1 MFFLKCDV
9 SVVQSVSMHVR
20 GECLHVISIGKS
32 LLSQS
37 SKEKGRKKKSRL
49 HPNPIAAGKREGRG
63 EGAEE
68 QRGGGGGGEDD
79 VICQKDYKECWQN
92 MTADWVLARAFVRAL

>member
-9 SVVQSVSMHVR
+9 SMAQSVSMHVT

-32 LLSQS
+32 LCSQS
-37 SKEKGRKKKSRL
+37 SKEWGRKKKSHL
-49 HPNPIAAGKREGRG
+49 HPNPIAAGTREGRG
-63 EGAEE
+63 EGADE
-68 QRGGGGGGEDD
+68 QRRGGGGEDD

-92 MTADWVLARAFVRAL
+92 MTADWVRARAFVRAP